1 MAKEMSM
8 RQELCITTL
17 FASCIW
23 LTACVTS
30 PSIGEE
36 DIVRLAIK
44 EASVVMKVSGDA
56 DGDGDDDVLLIIDRE
71 RIDGSRPRGLLI
83 FLRGPDGSLTEAL
96 DSPHAILCRACG
108 GMMGDP
114 LESLSA
120 AKGEL
125 KLRFEGGSRE
135 LWSSEYSFDYM
146 PGNKQWRLVS
156 IVHHGLDRL
165 EGRSVERQQD
175 LSRADTVFLERFDP
189 ADYPADAIP

>member
-1 MAKEMSM
+1 
-8 RQELCITTL
+8 
-17 FASCIW
+17 
-23 LTACVTS
+23 
-30 PSIGEE
+30 
-36 DIVRLAIK
+36 
-44 EASVVMKVSGDA
+44 
-56 DGDGDDDVLLIIDRE
+56 
-71 RIDGSRPRGLLI
+71 
-83 FLRGPDGSLTEAL
+83 
-96 DSPHAILCRACG
+96 
-108 GMMGDP
+108 MGDP

-125 KLRFEGGSRE
+125 KLRFEGGSRELWSSEYSFDYSSRE